1 MSKQVIIVDI
11 DGTIALHDPEVR
23 NPYDT
28 DFDKVIHDSP
38 NKAVIKIIE
47 SLFNNGCNIIYVSGR
62 SDEAEEVTR
71 EWLRLFSPP
80 YVELHM
86 RKRNDFRKDFEVK
99 REIYEAQIANRFD
112 VLCVFDDRQ
121 QVVDMWREVGLVC
134 LQVAAGDF

>member
-1 MSKQVIIVDI
+1 
-11 DGTIALHDPEVR
+11 
-23 NPYDT
+23 
-28 DFDKVIHDSP
+28 
-38 NKAVIKIIE
+38 
-47 SLFNNGCNIIYVSGR
+47 
-62 SDEAEEVTR
+62 
-71 EWLRLFSPP
+71 
-80 YVELHM
+80 M